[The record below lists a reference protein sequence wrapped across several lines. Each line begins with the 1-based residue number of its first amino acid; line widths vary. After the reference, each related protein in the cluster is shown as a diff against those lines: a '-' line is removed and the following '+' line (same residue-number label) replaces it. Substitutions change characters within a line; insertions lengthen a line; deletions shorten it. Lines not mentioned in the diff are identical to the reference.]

1 MVFPNRA
8 QAGGLMPSIEERLA
22 MLEKWKQ
29 ASDPA
34 LRRSLRIVNA
44 LEGRPGDATL
54 SLPHN
59 DSWLFEDNV
68 DSTHPANLRYVV
80 SSNVTKVVNAR
91 LSIKLAPYRTYDN
104 FSATTTSAG
113 TAHLH
118 PHTGTHLH
126 PHTGTHPHTIP
137 IDAGPFVNAVGQNA
151 AGGNLADAFGPT
163 TAPVNAGAP
172 GNTDAAAP
180 GNTDNESAHTHPIS
194 VTSTLGVTEGT
205 TATGVTI
212 SFDGVD
218 KTVALGGPFNADQVE
233 LNVFP
238 YLITTS
244 SVWHVI
250 AMQPSGLGR
259 IEAHLRLG
267 VYVSAGQ
274 VI

>member
-1 MVFPNRA
+1 
-8 QAGGLMPSIEERLA
+8 MPSVEERLA
-22 MLEKWKQ
+22 TLEKWVKV
-29 ASDPA
+29 SDPG

-113 TAHLH
+113 SAHGH
-118 PHTGTHLH
+118 SHTHGGHA
-126 PHTGTHPHTIP
+126 HTIP
-137 IDAGPFVNAVGQNA
+137 IGAIAGAATLSWGGAGFGFNDNFSA
-151 AGGNLADAFGPT
+151 AGNTGPINSTTPTADAT
-163 TAPVNAGAP
+163 T
-172 GNTDAAAP
+172 
-180 GNTDNESAHTHPIS
+180 ESAHTHPIS

-218 KTVALGGPFNADQVE
+218 RTVALGGPFSADQVE
-233 LNVFP
+233 LNVFS

-244 SVWHVI
+244 GVWHVI

-267 VYVSAGQ
+267 VYVAAGQ